1 MLSIMATGLEDERG
15 DELWFELPGG
25 DGGDLGVLRLS
36 GPPLLLRPIPCPYPY
51 PYPCPLSLAL
61 SVPGPAWWRM
71 RGRGGTG
78 SLGLGVGEGPR
89 VNGAPPS
96 RPIVRPVPPLP
107 VPPLPSQID
116 RGLAGRVGKGA
127 EATAP
132 RRLDPLLFFDR
143 PRLPDHFPAPRAVL
157 LEKSGPSSTLRP
169 ELRSNGDLLGGSGR
183 KTRRRHPVPP
193 LPFSS
198 SPALDSR
205 PRFPSPQP
213 LESEPQCP

>member
-1 MLSIMATGLEDERG
+1 MAR
-15 DELWFELPGG
+15 
-25 DGGDLGVLRLS
+25 R
-36 GPPLLLRPIPCPYPY
+36 R
-51 PYPCPLSLAL
+51 
-61 SVPGPAWWRM
+61 R
-71 RGRGGTG
+71 
-78 SLGLGVGEGPR
+78 
-89 VNGAPPS
+89 
-96 RPIVRPVPPLP
+96 P

-169 ELRSNGDLLGGSGR
+169 ELRSNGDQLGGSGR
-183 KTRRRHPVPP
+183 EARRRRPVPP

-198 SPALDSR
+198 SPPLDSR

-213 LESEPQCP
+213 LESEPQCPWSRPRSAPSRPRTARCYSRRLEARVCVPPDRNAAQCSRLP